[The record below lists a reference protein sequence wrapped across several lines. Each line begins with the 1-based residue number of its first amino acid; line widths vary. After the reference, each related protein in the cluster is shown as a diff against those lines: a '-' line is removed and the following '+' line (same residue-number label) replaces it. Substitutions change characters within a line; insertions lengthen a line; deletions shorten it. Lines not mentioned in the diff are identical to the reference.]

1 MGIYTGGTFRV
12 GGAVPKNFSFSSTTQ
27 THYTRA
33 RQMWDD
39 RIDWETVKARVAA
52 NTKGSQTEA
61 LEIKNLILKL
71 EAAIN
76 GEDTDITEEE
86 IQMITENMGTG
97 HLAQTLLSYISP
109 SGYKGAVGFSFEKH
123 IDELIQMLYQGY
135 ASYRTGS
142 VRAGSPIQ
150 TALSQYASAD
160 QIASLETRT
169 SNSGRLLLT
178 EKSAQAFWDM
188 VDADIRQ
195 FYKTEVGRYEF
206 EIKKDMD
213 KITDVI
219 VRQAKVDQKIDI
231 SVPSTVIIE
240 SNLSPSMNRLA
251 QLLRDRTFSLKNYNA
266 FAKGIHIGDAN
277 EFRRMSSF
285 YFFATNSNNF
295 ADICTFVF
303 STRNSKDA
311 TVQKY
316 VSWVRILYELM
327 GTGQLWDGQSG
338 RLVDYIIV
346 NLYNRG
352 GAEGLIINST
362 LEYLKNMPQGNPSF
376 LFNGDNSM
384 NITQLT

>member
-61 LEIKNLILKL
+61 LEIKNLLLKL

-123 IDELIQMLYQGY
+123 IDELIQMLYQGD
-135 ASYRTGS
+135 ASYRTGA